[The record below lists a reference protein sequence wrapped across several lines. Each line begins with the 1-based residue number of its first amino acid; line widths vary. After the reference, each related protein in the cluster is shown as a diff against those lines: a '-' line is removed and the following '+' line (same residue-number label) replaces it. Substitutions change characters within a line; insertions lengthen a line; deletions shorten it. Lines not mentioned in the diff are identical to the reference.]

1 MYNLSTKAHEGP
13 SSQRRPT
20 QAHEEGKR
28 PICMFFLVMVF
39 FFKFTT
45 YSRKHT
51 KAHSNHRRPTKANAG
66 PQQPMEAQRRP
77 TKAHSTQRRPMKANT
92 GPQQPTEGQRR
103 PTKAHS
109 TQRRPTQ
116 AHRSPRKANAGP
128 QLGIGTGDPGVFQGY
143 PYPYPRKPVPVFKGT
158 GFTGYGYGFSPK
170 ITRLWNKNK
179 IKNLYIKKQ
188 SKFSPDY
195 GPNNVIGLLTSHVN
209 NEDVRS
215 PRLSRSLY

>member
-1 MYNLSTKAHEGP
+1 MIMISKDFFLSITRDFSDP
-13 SSQRRPT
+13 YVRPT
-20 QAHEEGKR
+20 LH
-28 PICMFFLVMVF
+28 V
-39 FFKFTT
+39 
-45 YSRKHT
+45 
-51 KAHSNHRRPTKANAG
+51 
-66 PQQPMEAQRRP
+66 
-77 TKAHSTQRRPMKANT
+77 
-92 GPQQPTEGQRR
+92 
-103 PTKAHS
+103 
-109 TQRRPTQ
+109 
-116 AHRSPRKANAGP
+116 
-128 QLGIGTGDPGVFQGY
+128 GIGTGNPGVSQGY